1 MGTANLQGVH
11 MNEAEAPRRIALL
24 DVVRGVALVAMA
36 IFHGAWDVSFLR
48 LVRFDPGESF
58 GWTLFARLIA
68 GTFLAVSG
76 ISLVL
81 ATRNGIRL
89 KAYFRRLA
97 LVAAAAVLVSAAT
110 WFVMPQG
117 WVFFG
122 ILHQIALAGVL
133 ALPFLRAPTPAIA
146 AASAFFLMLPHLFRA
161 EIFATPALWW
171 VGLAPLPPPSFD
183 YVPVFPWFGIVL
195 AGVLAGRL
203 GLQFELDRR
212 LAAWTPRHWP
222 GRLLALGGR
231 HSLLV
236 YLVHQPI
243 LFGFFFLIAHVVL
256 PDTAEMAE
264 RADCRDSCVAQGLEA
279 GECTAYCGCAFDT
292 IKTEGLMPAYLANSL
307 TPIQM
312 ATLRDSFL
320 TCQAK
325 SLRALG
331 DEPPADAPPAD
342 GPPSDA
348 PASAAPSR

>member
-11 MNEAEAPRRIALL
+11 MNEARTPRRIAVL

-48 LVRFDPGESF
+48 LVRFDPGESL

-76 ISLVL
+76 ISLAL
-81 ATRNGIRL
+81 ATRNGVRPGT
-89 KAYFRRLA
+89 YFRRIA
-97 LVAAAAVLVSAAT
+97 MVVAAAALVSLAT

-122 ILHQIALAGVL
+122 ILHQIALASVL
-133 ALPFLRAPTPAIA
+133 ALPFLRAPLPVVAVA
-146 AASAFFLMLPHLFRA
+146 AAFFLVLPFVFRA
-161 EIFATPALWW
+161 EIFAAPGLWW

-183 YVPVFPWFGIVL
+183 YVPVFPWFGVVL
-195 AGVLAGRL
+195 AGLLAGRL
-203 GLQFELDRR
+203 ALRFGLDRR
-212 LAAWTPRHWP
+212 LASWTPRRWP

-231 HSLLV
+231 HSLFV

-243 LFGFFFLIAHVVL
+243 LYGFFFLIAHVVL
-256 PDTAEMAE
+256 PDTAEKAE
-264 RADCRDSCVAQGLEA
+264 RADCRDSCIAQGFAA
-279 GECTAYCGCAFDT
+279 GECTAYCGCAFDA
-292 IKTEGLMPAYLANSL
+292 IKTDGLMPSYLANSL
-307 TPIQM
+307 TPVQT

-325 SLRALG
+325 TLRALG
-331 DEPPADAPPAD
+331 DEPPTDAPPTDA
-342 GPPSDA
+342 PPSDQ
-348 PASAAPSR
+348 PPQ